1 METGVNPYTRYGH
14 PVLFELIQIRRSEKE
29 GLSMGRRKK
38 NMSGED
44 ATAGVSG
51 DITGLVGRQTINDI
65 ARLADVS
72 KKTVSRV
79 LNKSPFVSVETRE
92 KIEAII
98 ARTGYSPDP
107 QARGLAF
114 RRSFLVGIVFDNPNP
129 QYVVNIQQGILDG
142 LRGSGFELVIHPCD
156 RHSRSYLADIRNFV
170 ERQKLFGVILTPS
183 ISEDEQLARMLEQM
197 GCSYVRI
204 ASVPLD
210 RPERM
215 VVSHDRKGAAQAA
228 VHLTQLGH
236 RRIGFVSGPPT
247 FRSSHER
254 RSGLEDG
261 LASAGLS
268 LRAEFVAEGAYTF
281 NSGALCGSMLLGRTE
296 RPTAI
301 FCANDEM
308 AAGLLQAARRA
319 EVQVPRDLSVV
330 GFDDFQIA
338 TQVWPT
344 LTTIHSP
351 IRSVALL
358 AARGV
363 FAGVDEGKGP
373 TANSATLMPR
383 LVVRESTGPAPS

>member
-1 METGVNPYTRYGH
+1 M
-14 PVLFELIQIRRSEKE
+14 S
-29 GLSMGRRKK
+29 RRKK
-38 NMSGED
+38 NVIGES
-44 ATAGVSG
+44 APAGVSG
-51 DITGLVGRQTINDI
+51 DISEFVGRPTINDI
-65 ARLADVS
+65 ARLAGVS

-92 KIEAII
+92 RIEAII

-210 RPERM
+210 RPDRM
-215 VVSHDRKGAAQAA
+215 IVSYDRKGGEQAA
-228 VHLTQLGH
+228 LHLTQLGH
-236 RRIGFVSGPPT
+236 RRIGFVSGPST

-261 LASAGLS
+261 LAAAGLH
-268 LRAEFVAEGAYTF
+268 LRPEFVAEGAYTF
-281 NSGALCGSMLLGRTE
+281 DSGASCGSALLGRAE

-319 EVQVPRDLSVV
+319 GIQVPQELSVV

-351 IRSVALL
+351 IRSVGLL
-358 AARGV
+358 AAQRL
-363 FAGVDEGKGP
+363 FAGADEGKVP
-373 TANSATLMPR
+373 MAESAALMPQ
-383 LVVRESTGPAPS
+383 LVVRESTGPVPV

>member
-1 METGVNPYTRYGH
+1 
-14 PVLFELIQIRRSEKE
+14 
-29 GLSMGRRKK
+29 MGRRKK
-38 NMSGED
+38 NLPGED
-44 ATAGVSG
+44 APLGVSG
-51 DITGLVGRQTINDI
+51 DISSIAGRQTINDI

-98 ARTGYSPDP
+98 AHTGYSPDP

-156 RHSRSYLADIRNFV
+156 RHSRSYLSDIRHFV

-210 RPERM
+210 RPDRM
-215 VVSHDRKGAAQAA
+215 IVSFDRKGGEQAA
-228 VHLTQLGH
+228 LHLIQLGH
-236 RRIGFVSGPPT
+236 RRIGFVSGPLS

-261 LASAGLS
+261 LAAAGLN
-268 LRAEFVAEGAYTF
+268 LRPEFAAEGAYTF
-281 NSGALCGSMLLGRTE
+281 ESGASCGSMLLRRAE

-319 EVQVPRDLSVV
+319 GVQVPQELSVV

-338 TQVWPT
+338 AQVWPT

-351 IRSVALL
+351 IRNVGRL
-358 AARGV
+358 AAQRL
-363 FAGVDEGKGP
+363 FAGAQEGNTSLADIEALTP
-373 TANSATLMPR
+373 Q

>member
-1 METGVNPYTRYGH
+1 
-14 PVLFELIQIRRSEKE
+14 
-29 GLSMGRRKK
+29 MGRRKK
-38 NMSGED
+38 NMAGED

-51 DITGLVGRQTINDI
+51 DITDIPGRPTINDI

-114 RRSFLVGIVFDNPNP
+114 RRSFLVGIVSDNPNP

-210 RPERM
+210 RPDRM
-215 VVSHDRKGAAQAA
+215 IVSYDRKGGEQAA
-228 VHLTQLGH
+228 LHLIQLGH
-236 RRIGFVSGPPT
+236 RRIGFVSGPST

-261 LASAGLS
+261 LATADLH
-268 LRAEFVAEGAYTF
+268 LRQEFVAEGAYTF
-281 NSGALCGSMLLGRTE
+281 DSGASCGSALLGRTE

-308 AAGLLQAARRA
+308 AAGLLHAARRSGIR
-319 EVQVPRDLSVV
+319 VPQDLSVV

-351 IRSVALL
+351 IRSIGLL
-358 AARGV
+358 AAQRL
-363 FAGVDEGKGP
+363 FAGAYSGNAPIAGSE
-373 TANSATLMPR
+373 ALMPQ
-383 LVVRESTGPAPS
+383 LVVRESTGPAPL

>member
-1 METGVNPYTRYGH
+1 MGSRKRSAGDQTR
-14 PVLFELIQIRRSEKE
+14 P
-29 GLSMGRRKK
+29 
-38 NMSGED
+38 
-44 ATAGVSG
+44 AGVSG
-51 DITGLVGRQTINDI
+51 DNRKPSGRPTINDI
-65 ARLADVS
+65 ARMAGIS

-79 LNKSPFVSVETRE
+79 LNNSPFVSVETRE
-92 KIEAII
+92 KIDAII
-98 ARTGYSPDP
+98 ARTGYTPDP

-114 RRSFLVGIVFDNPNP
+114 RRSFLIGIVFDNPNP

-183 ISEDEQLARMLEQM
+183 ISEDEQLARMLEQL

-210 RPERM
+210 RPDRM
-215 VVSHDRKGAAQAA
+215 IVSCDRKGGEQAA
-228 VHLTQLGH
+228 IHLIQLGH
-236 RRIGFVSGPPT
+236 RRIGFVSGPST

-254 RSGLEDG
+254 RAGLEEG
-261 LASAGLS
+261 VAAAGVS
-268 LRAEFVAEGAYTF
+268 LRPELTAEGAYTF
-281 NSGALCGSMLLGRTE
+281 ESGLTCGTQLLSRGE

-319 EVQVPRDLSVV
+319 GIQVPRDLSVV

-344 LTTIHSP
+344 LTTVHSP
-351 IRSVALL
+351 IRSIGLL
-358 AARGV
+358 AAQRL
-363 FAGVDEGKGP
+363 FAGDQEGKSP
-373 TANSATLMPR
+373 VADPESLMPK
-383 LVVRESTGPAPS
+383 LVVRESTGPAPP

>member
-1 METGVNPYTRYGH
+1 
-14 PVLFELIQIRRSEKE
+14 
-29 GLSMGRRKK
+29 MGRREK
-38 NMSGED
+38 NTTD
-44 ATAGVSG
+44 QTPPAGVSG
-51 DITGLVGRQTINDI
+51 DNRDPGGRPTINDI
-65 ARLADVS
+65 ARMAGVS

-92 KIEAII
+92 KIDAII

-114 RRSFLVGIVFDNPNP
+114 RRSFLIGIVFDNPNP

-142 LRGSGFELVIHPCD
+142 LRGSGFELVIHPCN
-156 RHSRSYLADIRNFV
+156 RHSRSYLTDIRNFV

-183 ISEDEQLARMLEQM
+183 ISEDEQLARMLEQL

-210 RPERM
+210 RADRM
-215 VVSHDRKGAAQAA
+215 IVSGDRKGSEQAA
-228 VHLTQLGH
+228 IHLIQLGH
-236 RRIGFVSGPPT
+236 RRIGFVSGPST

-254 RSGLEDG
+254 RSGLEEG
-261 LASAGLS
+261 MASAGLH
-268 LRAEFVAEGAYTF
+268 LRSELIAEGAYTF
-281 NSGALCGSMLLGRTE
+281 ESGVSCGALLLSRAE

-319 EVQVPRDLSVV
+319 GIQVPRDLSVV

-344 LTTIHSP
+344 LTTVHSP
-351 IRSVALL
+351 IRSIGLL
-358 AARGV
+358 AAQRLL
-363 FAGVDEGKGP
+363 AGPHEGEAPVADIESLLPK
-373 TANSATLMPR
+373 
-383 LVVRESTGPAPS
+383 LVIRESTGSAPP

>member
-1 METGVNPYTRYGH
+1 
-14 PVLFELIQIRRSEKE
+14 
-29 GLSMGRRKK
+29 MGSRKK
-38 NMSGED
+38 SASD
-44 ATAGVSG
+44 QTRPAGVSG
-51 DITGLVGRQTINDI
+51 DNRNPGGRPTINDI
-65 ARLADVS
+65 ARMAGIS

-92 KIEAII
+92 KIDAII
-98 ARTGYSPDP
+98 ARTGYTPDP

-114 RRSFLVGIVFDNPNP
+114 RRSFLIGIVFDNPNP

-142 LRGSGFELVIHPCD
+142 LRGSGFELVIHPCN

-183 ISEDEQLARMLEQM
+183 VSEDEQLARMLEQL

-210 RPERM
+210 RPDRM
-215 VVSHDRKGAAQAA
+215 IVSGDRKGGEQAA
-228 VHLTQLGH
+228 IHLIQLGH
-236 RRIGFVSGPPT
+236 RRIGFVSGPST

-254 RSGLEDG
+254 RAGLEEG
-261 LASAGLS
+261 LAAAGMN
-268 LRAEFVAEGAYTF
+268 LRSELTAEGAYTF
-281 NSGALCGSMLLGRTE
+281 ESGLTSGTELLGRAE

-319 EVQVPRDLSVV
+319 RIQVPRDLSVV

-344 LTTIHSP
+344 LTTVHSP
-351 IRSVALL
+351 IRTIGLL
-358 AARGV
+358 AAQRL
-363 FAGVDEGKGP
+363 FAGDQEGKSP
-373 TANSATLMPR
+373 VADPESLIPK
-383 LVVRESTGPAPS
+383 LVVRESTGPAPP

>member
-1 METGVNPYTRYGH
+1 
-14 PVLFELIQIRRSEKE
+14 
-29 GLSMGRRKK
+29 MGRRKK
-38 NMSGED
+38 NMAGEA

-51 DITGLVGRQTINDI
+51 DITDIPGRPTINDI

-114 RRSFLVGIVFDNPNP
+114 RRSFLVGIVSDNPNP

-210 RPERM
+210 RPDRM
-215 VVSHDRKGAAQAA
+215 IVSYDRKGGEQAA
-228 VHLTQLGH
+228 LHLIQLGH
-236 RRIGFVSGPPT
+236 RRRGFVSGPST

-261 LASAGLS
+261 LATVDLH
-268 LRAEFVAEGAYTF
+268 LRQEFVAEGAYTF
-281 NSGALCGSMLLGRTE
+281 DSGASCGSALLGRTE

-308 AAGLLQAARRA
+308 AAGLLHAARRSGIR
-319 EVQVPRDLSVV
+319 VPQDLSVV

-351 IRSVALL
+351 IRSIGLL
-358 AARGV
+358 AAQRL
-363 FAGVDEGKGP
+363 FAGAYAGNAPIAGSE
-373 TANSATLMPR
+373 ALMPQ
-383 LVVRESTGPAPS
+383 LVVRESTGPAPL

>member
-1 METGVNPYTRYGH
+1 
-14 PVLFELIQIRRSEKE
+14 
-29 GLSMGRRKK
+29 MGRRKK
-38 NMSGED
+38 NMTGEG
-44 ATAGVSG
+44 TPAGVSG
-51 DITGLVGRQTINDI
+51 DIIELVGRPTINDI
-65 ARLADVS
+65 ARLAEVS

-92 KIEAII
+92 RIESII

-210 RPERM
+210 RPDRM
-215 VVSHDRKGAAQAA
+215 IVSYDRKGAEQAA
-228 VHLTQLGH
+228 LHLTQLGH
-236 RRIGFVSGPPT
+236 RRIGFVSGPST

-261 LASAGLS
+261 LAAAGLH
-268 LRAEFVAEGAYTF
+268 LRPELVAEGAYTF
-281 NSGALCGSMLLGRTE
+281 DSGTSCGSALLGRAE

-319 EVQVPRDLSVV
+319 GIQVPQDLSVV

-351 IRSVALL
+351 IRSVGLL
-358 AARGV
+358 AAQRL
-363 FAGVDEGKGP
+363 FAGADEGKVP
-373 TANSATLMPR
+373 MAESAALMPQ
-383 LVVRESTGPAPS
+383 LVVRESTGPVPA